1 MKFGPFRYLSAGICL
16 AVTWALVF
24 VCLTH
29 GTAYLN
35 YDKDNLTNL
44 AKYRPVYY
52 EQWMVSGGGWPE
64 YNIQYDFSVAAG
76 NIRKMF
82 PGINAV
88 IRLELTFTLGD
99 NYPII
104 TFATGQCNE
113 FQDYRLREG
122 RFPKQR
128 GKNGPEAVIG
138 RSWLP
143 YCETKGGVRCLT
155 IGEITFEICGIA
167 DVPDS
172 DCYDN
177 EIYTSFDL
185 LTGDEVKS
193 LFTYGTFLLRIYH
206 EKEEPPITNR
216 TNNGLIISEDF
227 NACGETFYEDNG
239 LDTLGTYSDW
249 LKQSDESQAVAFY
262 RFAAFFFLCAYGM
275 TVLWMKRHRREI
287 AIRRLFGFSAGRIL
301 KQLAK
306 EYLFWA
312 AAGFG
317 VSVLLQVLLNKVF
330 ERTHI
335 GIYAM
340 HLKDTAALLG
350 VTAVL
355 FAGIG
360 IMFVLKIG
368 TIPPQEAM
376 KRG

>member
-1 MKFGPFRYLSAGICL
+1 
-16 AVTWALVF
+16 
-24 VCLTH
+24 
-29 GTAYLN
+29 
-35 YDKDNLTNL
+35 
-44 AKYRPVYY
+44 
-52 EQWMVSGGGWPE
+52 MVSGGGWPE